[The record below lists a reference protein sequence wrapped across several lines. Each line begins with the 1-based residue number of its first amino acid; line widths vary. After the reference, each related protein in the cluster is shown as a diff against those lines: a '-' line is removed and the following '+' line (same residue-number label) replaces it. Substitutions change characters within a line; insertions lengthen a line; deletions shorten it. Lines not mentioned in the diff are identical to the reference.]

1 VGLFT
6 VTETLKQNYAQLWKS
21 KSVHGLPQ
29 PMINMA
35 DFKKMI
41 GFSEVE
47 ALQSMFL
54 LGNLPK
60 K

>member
-1 VGLFT
+1 M
-6 VTETLKQNYAQLWKS
+6 S
-21 KSVHGLPQ
+21 
-29 PMINMA
+29 

-47 ALQSMFL
+47 ALQSLFL

>member
-1 VGLFT
+1 
-6 VTETLKQNYAQLWKS
+6 LKQNYAQLWKS

>member
-1 VGLFT
+1 
-6 VTETLKQNYAQLWKS
+6 
-21 KSVHGLPQ
+21 
-29 PMINMA
+29 MINMA